1 MTSFRLWFAYS
12 LDILVAF
19 IPIEKP
25 TMQKDDSVDLKV
37 NFTFIKQDLCKKSL
51 SFIVSHTSGRDWCLN
66 LKFFFLSFENPILQG
81 TKKEIVRLCS
91 KGENHPFTRLRDNL
105 FFRMIKEYEVIRWLN
120 ISICLS
126 NIQFVWSKYDS

>member
-51 SFIVSHTSGRDWCLN
+51 SFIVSHTSGRDWC
-66 LKFFFLSFENPILQG
+66 
-81 TKKEIVRLCS
+81 
-91 KGENHPFTRLRDNL
+91 
-105 FFRMIKEYEVIRWLN
+105 
-120 ISICLS
+120 
-126 NIQFVWSKYDS
+126 